1 MHSTLSLITYLS
13 FYFYYPACLG
23 WFKKPL
29 KAQQYDGFIDSTY
42 LVAEL
47 TLGRTIS
54 VHCGSD
60 DDIVL

>member
-1 MHSTLSLITYLS
+1 MTV
-13 FYFYYPACLG
+13 
-23 WFKKPL
+23 
-29 KAQQYDGFIDSTY
+29 IDSTY